1 MTYITTTT
9 CRSSAAAA
17 NTRVTQARHFEQ
29 QPIKFLH
36 LALVFRFI
44 MTRAEQVSAKQDKVN
59 KIDVCKEIIRL
70 EGAAL
75 RKEPHAGAR
84 KRTRAAIE
92 AARGLGA
99 VQDSAIDLS
108 SDSESD

>member
-1 MTYITTTT
+1 MPPEKIF
-9 CRSSAAAA
+9 SI
-17 NTRVTQARHFEQ
+17 FE
-29 QPIKFLH
+29 H
-36 LALVFRFI
+36 
-44 MTRAEQVSAKQDKVN
+44 